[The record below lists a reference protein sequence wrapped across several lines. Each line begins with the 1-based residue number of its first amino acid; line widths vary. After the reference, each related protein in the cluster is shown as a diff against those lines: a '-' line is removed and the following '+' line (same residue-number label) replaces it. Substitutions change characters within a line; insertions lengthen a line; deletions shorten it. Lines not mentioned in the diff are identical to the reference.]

1 MSQRGFT
8 LVELLV
14 VTAIVGV
21 LMALLVGAVGAALRE
36 ADSCTCM
43 NQMRQIAI
51 ATIQYARDNDDA
63 LPRSTHSAMAYRAK
77 PWGYA
82 LCPYLAGGNYTG
94 PGPAWDAMFNG
105 IYRCPQDARR
115 NKWSYGKNVWFELT
129 AGEILEIDG
138 SNAGITYPSLSSIRR
153 PSATIL
159 YGELGSGS
167 MADHIM
173 AHFWYLGG
181 SPEVDS
187 KRHGTVSNYVFADG
201 HGEAREFAST
211 FDLKAH
217 IDLWFP
223 KRAR

>member
-1 MSQRGFT
+1 KGFT
-8 LVELLV
+8 LVELIV
-14 VTAIVGV
+14 VTVIISV
-21 LMALLVGAVGAALRE
+21 LMALLVGAVGASLRE

-43 NQMRQIAI
+43 NNLKQIGN
-51 ATIQYARDNDDA
+51 ATILYSRDNNDF
-63 LPRSTHSAMAYRAK
+63 LPRSTHSAMANHTK

-82 LCPYLAGGNYTG
+82 LCPYLGGGNYTG
-94 PGPAWDAMFNG
+94 PGPAWDALFNG
-105 IYRCPQDARR
+105 IYRCPLDARR

-138 SNAGITYPSLSSIRR
+138 PNGGITYPSLSSIRR

-173 AHFWYLGG
+173 AHFWYFGG
-181 SPEVDS
+181 SSEVDS
-187 KRHGTVSNYVFADG
+187 KRHGSVSNYVFADG

-217 IDLWFP
+217 IDLWDP
-223 KRAR
+223 ARAR